1 MPDFL
6 KAKRVLTKEHA
17 NLTLLIGNG
26 INLAQGGG
34 GGISWQE
41 LIQQL
46 IKAAFQTKSKAYQR
60 LTHLLPGVDG
70 RKPASYPEIFDII
83 AAAMGNSATPGFNLQ
98 KHIAE
103 LLKNMKPGPPHQAL
117 MGWAQHNQVPVL
129 TTNYDHC
136 LQDALPQ
143 RSMKRRRFGRGNA
156 LSDYYP
162 WDRYYAPAAIQDPLS
177 DFALWH
183 LHGDRDYWRSLRVG
197 LDQYMGTVQRL
208 RDMTQQIAKHIY
220 NRAAH
225 QPLSFEKARWLPAF
239 MSRKLW
245 IQGLGLG
252 IDEVS
257 IRWLL
262 IQRYRFWR
270 ALHDKDENASGWYV
284 HGPTE
289 KIGNLDDQRRI
300 FFENVGLQVLEISKA
315 EEVYCGLFG

>member
-1 MPDFL
+1 MPDLL
-6 KAKRVLTKEHA
+6 KAKRVLTQEHA
-17 NLTLLIGNG
+17 DLTLLIGNG
-26 INLAQGGG
+26 INLAQGGS
-34 GGISWQE
+34 GGISWQA

-46 IKAAFQTKSKAYQR
+46 IKAAFPPKTKAYQR
-60 LTHLLPGVDG
+60 LAHLLPGSDG
-70 RKPASYPEIFDII
+70 QKPASYPEIFDII
-83 AAAMGNSATPGFNLQ
+83 AAAMGNSAAPGFNLQ

-117 MGWAQHNQVPVL
+117 LGWAQHHQVPVL

-136 LQDALPQ
+136 LQDALAANP
-143 RSMKRRRFGRGNA
+143 MKRHRFGAGRA
-156 LSDYYP
+156 LSDFYP
-162 WDRYYAPAAIQDPLS
+162 WDRYYAPEPLDDPLS
-177 DFALWH
+177 TFALWH
-183 LHGDRDYWRSLRVG
+183 LHGDRELKRSLRVG
-197 LDQYMGTVQRL
+197 LDQYMGMVQRL
-208 RDMTQQIAKHIY
+208 RALTQQIAKQIY
-220 NRAAH
+220 NEASQ
-225 QPLSFEKARWLPAF
+225 QPLSFDKAPWLPIF

-252 IDEVS
+252 VDEVS

-270 ALHDKDENASGWYV
+270 ALHDRNENASGWYV

-315 EEVYCGLFG
+315 EEAYCGLFG